1 MLVYNH
7 NDTLTQTV
15 RPARSPAQRAARAA
29 LDDHHGGV
37 RPQRAPGRRWP
48 STSSAAPCT
57 RPSSKTRTG
66 RPTWPGSTSSTPARA
81 DFYPDWD
88 DAADTS
94 VALLRTEAGR
104 DPYDRGLTDLVG
116 ELSTRSEAFRTR
128 WAAHDVRLH
137 RTGVKHFRHPA
148 VGRLD
153 LTFDAMEIPT
163 DRGLTMTC
171 YTAEPG
177 TASEENLKLLA
188 SWAATMEQDA
198 GMVTPQ
204 G

>member
-1 MLVYNH
+1 MTDAPAFVRNGRLDLLALNRLGRALYS
-7 NDTLTQTV
+7 LALEGPV
-15 RPARSPAQRAARAA
+15 RPANLARFNF
-29 LDDHHGGV
+29 LDPH
-37 RPQRAPGRRWP
+37 
-48 STSSAAPCT
+48 ST
-57 RPSSKTRTG
+57 
-66 RPTWPGSTSSTPARA
+66 

-88 DAADTS
+88 DAADAS
-94 VALLRTEAGR
+94 VALLHTEAGR
-104 DPYDRGLTDLVG
+104 DPYDRGLTNLIG

-137 RTGVKHFRHPA
+137 RTGVKHFQHPA

-188 SWAATMEQDA
+188 SWAATMERDA
-198 GMVTPQ
+198 WAPDRTSERHPTQ
-204 G
+204 